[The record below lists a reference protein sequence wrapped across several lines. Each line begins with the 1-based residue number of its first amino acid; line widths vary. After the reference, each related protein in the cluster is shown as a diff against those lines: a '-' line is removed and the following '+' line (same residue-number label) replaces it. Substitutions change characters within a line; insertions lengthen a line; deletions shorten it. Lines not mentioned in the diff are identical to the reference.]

1 MRVCKKRGSGI
12 SLYRDSM
19 RGRVQEVKPVW
30 DRTGR
35 VEVLIKETADSAL
48 VLQRALLQKKPPETV
63 ITRVSSG

>member
-1 MRVCKKRGSGI
+1 
-12 SLYRDSM
+12 M

-35 VEVLIKETADSAL
+35 ADVLVKETADSAP
-48 VLQRALLQKKPPETV
+48 VLQRALLQKKPLETV

>member
-1 MRVCKKRGSGI
+1 
-12 SLYRDSM
+12 M

-48 VLQRALLQKKPPETV
+48 VLQRALLQKKPLETV